1 MTRSGRRGGA
11 VALLTADVA
20 RDGPKDKVRGAG
32 AVDAAFDKVAGA
44 SSLLDTEQCTGHAG
58 PAGCTRA
65 ELSW

>member
-11 VALLTADVA
+11 VVPLTADVA
-20 RDGPKDKVRGAG
+20 RAGPKEKVRGAG
-32 AVDAAFDKVAGA
+32 AVEAAFDKAAGA
-44 SSLLDTEQCTGHAG
+44 SSLLDTEQCIGHAG